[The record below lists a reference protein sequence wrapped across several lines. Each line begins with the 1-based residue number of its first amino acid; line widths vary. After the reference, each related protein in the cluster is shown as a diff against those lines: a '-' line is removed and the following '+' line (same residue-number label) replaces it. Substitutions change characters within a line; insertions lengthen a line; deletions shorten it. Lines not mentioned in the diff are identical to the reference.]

1 MEGYV
6 WDVSAY
12 LHESVTRVG
21 LATSA
26 LLTRGPTLLRGT
38 IISSAP
44 RRSSVCRAQ
53 MSRCFPPQGERAD
66 NAFPEMLIKT
76 PNLNHLV

>member
-1 MEGYV
+1 M
-6 WDVSAY
+6 WDVLAY

-38 IISSAP
+38 IISSAA
-44 RRSSVCRAQ
+44 RRSSLCRAQ
-53 MSRCFPPQGERAD
+53 MSWCFSLQGERAD

-76 PNLNHLV
+76 PNLNHLL